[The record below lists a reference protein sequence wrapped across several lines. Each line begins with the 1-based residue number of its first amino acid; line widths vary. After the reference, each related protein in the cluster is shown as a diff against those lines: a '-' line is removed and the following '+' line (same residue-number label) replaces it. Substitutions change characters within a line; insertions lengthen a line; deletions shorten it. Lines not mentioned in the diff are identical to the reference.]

1 MLEPIPGRRGGL
13 TANSS
18 LKAVVFDPYPLYLDA
33 VITLLNARSIEVVAA
48 TTVPSDAI
56 AAIDSHAP
64 ELFVAR
70 LDTASDDLNGIG
82 LIREATSRSR
92 SLKVIVLSD
101 GEGEKIDQAFA
112 AGASAYVTTEASPD
126 DIAVAI
132 RQTFEHSI
140 HLATDWQR
148 SEPTVAERAGLTPR
162 EVEVLALVGEG
173 YSNAELARLL
183 RVTPPTVKFHLSNVY
198 RKLNVS
204 NRTQA
209 SRLAPP
215 GNLAANREAERI
227 AEVSQQ

>member
-1 MLEPIPGRRGGL
+1 M
-13 TANSS
+13 ANSC
-18 LKAVVFDPYPLYLDA
+18 LKAVVYDPYPLYLDA
-33 VITLLNARSIEVVAA
+33 VIGLLKARRIEVVAA
-48 TTVPSDAI
+48 TRVPSDAI
-56 AAIDSHAP
+56 AAIDSYAP

-70 LDTASDDLNGIG
+70 LDTELDNMDGIG
-82 LIREATSRSR
+82 LIREATSLSPG
-92 SLKVIVLSD
+92 LKVIVLAE
-101 GEGEKIDQAFA
+101 GEGERIEQAFA

-148 SEPTVAERAGLTPR
+148 SEPTLADSVGLTPR
-162 EVEVLALVGEG
+162 EIEVLALVGEG
-173 YSNAELARLL
+173 HSNAELARLL

-209 SRLAPP
+209 SRWARR
-215 GNLAANREAERI
+215 GNLAVNREPGRI
-227 AEVSQQ
+227 AEVSHG

>member
-1 MLEPIPGRRGGL
+1 M
-13 TANSS
+13 ANSG
-18 LKAVVFDPYPLYLDA
+18 LKAVVFDRYPLYLNA
-33 VITLLNARSIEVVAA
+33 VIGLLKARGIEVVAA
-48 TTVPSDAI
+48 ARVPSDAI

-70 LDTASDDLNGIG
+70 LDTVSDNLDGIG
-82 LIREATSRSR
+82 LIREATSRAR
-92 SLKVIVLSD
+92 GLKVIVLSD
-101 GEGEKIDQAFA
+101 GEGERIEQAFA
-112 AGASAYVTTEASPD
+112 AGASAYVTSQASPD

-148 SEPTVAERAGLTPR
+148 SEPTLADWAGLTPR
-162 EVEVLALVGEG
+162 EIEVLTLVGEG

-209 SRLAPP
+209 SRWAQRGSLALDR
-215 GNLAANREAERI
+215 GVGRI
-227 AEVSQQ
+227 AEVSQG